1 MYSNK
6 LKRIKSKIVVG
17 ISTLAIGLGIAG
29 NAMLCI
35 DSKAAEIWPSSVDTA
50 CSAAIVME
58 AETGAILYEKNIDAQ
73 FYPASITKVLTALLA
88 IENSNLSD
96 VVTFSSD
103 AVFKNEGNSSHIGRD
118 LDEQMTMEQCLY
130 GMMLESANECAYA
143 IAEHVGGGDVNKF
156 ITMMNDKAKELGCT
170 NTHFTNPNGLPDPNH
185 YTSARDMALIS
196 KAAYENKIFDKITGT
211 KTYTIPPTNKHAEPT
226 LLNNHHAMLN
236 FYQTNKYLYDPCV
249 GGKTG
254 YTVDA
259 GATLVT
265 YAKKDG
271 MTLVSV
277 VLNGQTE
284 NYYTDTINILNYCFD
299 NFTAY
304 DLSSSSNT
312 YEESLVGKLGALNN
326 DKKYI
331 KRGENST
338 VILPKTADFSDAK
351 CKLAPVSKAGED
363 VVGQIQYYYADRF
376 VGSADL
382 IFEKPDKV
390 PYPFHNID
398 EENGGSDITFIRF
411 DFKIIIIVI
420 VAIAILFGLIQL
432 FKSKSNKILL
442 KKKRRKDKKRRR
454 KPKYTVIDRNRN
466 RRRRN
471 RRR

>member
-1 MYSNK
+1 M
-6 LKRIKSKIVVG
+6 
-17 ISTLAIGLGIAG
+17 
-29 NAMLCI
+29 
-35 DSKAAEIWPSSVDTA
+35 
-50 CSAAIVME
+50 
-58 AETGAILYEKNIDAQ
+58 
-73 FYPASITKVLTALLA
+73 
-88 IENSNLSD
+88 
-96 VVTFSSD
+96 
-103 AVFKNEGNSSHIGRD
+103 NE
-118 LDEQMTMEQCLY
+118 
-130 GMMLESANECAYA
+130 
-143 IAEHVGGGDVNKF
+143 
-156 ITMMNDKAKELGCT
+156 KAKELGCT

-196 KAAYENKIFDKITGT
+196 RAAYENKIFDKITGT

-271 MTLVSV
+271 MTLISV

-304 DLSSSSNT
+304 DLSSGSST
-312 YEESLVGKLGALNN
+312 YEESLFGKLGSLNN

-338 VILPKTADFSDAK
+338 VVLPKTAEFSDATY
-351 CKLAPVSKAGED
+351 KLVPAKRNSENIA
-363 VVGQIQYYYADRF
+363 GQIQYYYADRF
-376 VGSADL
+376 VGSAEL
-382 IFEKPDKV
+382 IFEKATKV
-390 PYPFHNID
+390 PYPFKNID
-398 EENGGSDITFIRF
+398 PEDGGSDISFFRF
-411 DFKIIIIVI
+411 DFKMIILIL
-420 VAIAILFGLIQL
+420 VAVAVVYVLFRI
-432 FKSKSNKILL
+432 FKKKSNTILL
-442 KKKRRKDKKRRR
+442 KKKRRKDTKRRR
-454 KPKYTVIDRNRN
+454 KPKYTVIDRRRN
-466 RRRRN
+466 KRRRS